1 MNDHLCTALIAASG
15 NQKQEQP
22 STNSVEE
29 FGHFVNA
36 TLFQETRSFI
46 IATLK
51 GKVIATISQY

>member
-1 MNDHLCTALIAASG
+1 MNDHLCTALIASG
-15 NQKQEQP
+15 DQEQEQL
-22 STNSVEE
+22 STNSVEK